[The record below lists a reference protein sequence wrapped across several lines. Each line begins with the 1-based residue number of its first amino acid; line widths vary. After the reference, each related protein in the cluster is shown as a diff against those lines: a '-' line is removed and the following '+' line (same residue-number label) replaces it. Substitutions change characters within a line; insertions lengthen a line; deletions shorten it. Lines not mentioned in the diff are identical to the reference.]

1 MVTTPVDEKYLR
13 GGKALMLSTFAGVDQ
28 LTLVLQAPVK
38 KKLQLTK
45 VAQWVALAKLIC
57 WEFEQKADLV
67 QVFGEAKVSQN
78 LPAGYTSGVEYGD
91 HTFYFCVAFH
101 PERYSMGVVV
111 KFSAQALAY
120 YLKAKNWQVND
131 FLQSVQSER
140 YELRLSRID
149 FDLDF
154 LEPNF
159 TVNGIHKQLKN
170 GIVEVCTEKNTRGVK
185 SLARKP
191 VKLKGFA
198 VNGKIESVYLG
209 SPASA
214 TELRIYWKGRE
225 QINRSGSHLDL
236 ALKHPNWIR
245 FEAVLKNEYAHQLTD
260 AILKVKNDKQLS
272 DLILNTFIQKY
283 YFRYSK
289 SKKCTT
295 YTTQIKKLIS
305 AKSSPLLPLVAED
318 KNLEKKFVYLLSD
331 SGTISTLYKVLV
343 LWGNDGL
350 DAALKFIGETVQE
363 WDPNDLCMTW
373 LRRHKA
379 DTLKSYKTFDDFLRK
394 V

>member
-1 MVTTPVDEKYLR
+1 MV
-13 GGKALMLSTFAGVDQ
+13 LSTFASVDQ

-45 VAQWVALAKLIC
+45 VEQWVALAEEMR
-57 WEFEQKADLV
+57 WDFEQKADLAK
-67 QVFGEAKVSQN
+67 VFGEARVSQN
-78 LPAGYTSGVEYGD
+78 LPVGYTSGVEYGD
-91 HTFYFCVAFH
+91 HTFYFCIAFH

-120 YLKAKNWQVND
+120 YLKAKQWQVND
-131 FLQSVQSER
+131 FLQMVQSDR
-140 YELRLSRID
+140 YEIRLSRID
-149 FDLDF
+149 LDLDF

-159 TVNGIHKQLKN
+159 TVNGIHKQLKS
-170 GIVEVCTEKNTRGVK
+170 GVVEACTEKNIRGVK

-225 QINRSGSHLDL
+225 QIKRSGSHLDL

-245 FEAVLKNEYAHQLTD
+245 FEAVFKSEYAHQLTD
-260 AILKVKNDKQLS
+260 AILKVKDSKALS
-272 DLILNTFIQKY
+272 DLIINTFLQKY

-289 SKKCTT
+289 SKRCTT
-295 YTTQIKKLIS
+295 YTAQMKKLVS
-305 AKSSPLLPLVAED
+305 SKKSPLLPLVAKD
-318 KNLEKKFVYLLSD
+318 KDLEKKFIYLLSD
-331 SGTISTLYKVLV
+331 SGTISTLYKILV

-350 DAALKFIGETVQE
+350 NSALEYIGEFVQE
-363 WDPNDLCMTW
+363 WEPNEACMTW
-373 LRRHKA
+373 FRRHKN
-379 DTLKSYKTFDDFLRK
+379 DTLKSYKIFSDFLKK